1 MDYKKEIEKFIDS
14 VLQGF
19 GPMDLSTLNDT
30 VVWYVYDPLIAKAW
44 SKRILKMVNDLEKS
58 GLSKKEIVKLFPN
71 MSELRCKAWFD
82 LWTIKYS
89 NLSKDERI
97 KIAQF
102 YIDLLNEGALEDPY
116 AFGSN
121 IIHTKNEIDSLLNK
135 VKPARPQ
142 ITKKIGRLISAC
154 YHFGHAAYSDMNPSI
169 VYENYG
175 PYDIKHQ
182 YSADHI
188 LAIKDFD
195 NLQCPQLWS
204 ETENFPWMHINILN
218 VYHNVEMK
226 MDAISHVIFT
236 GDLINN
242 LKYYYLEIDGVEF
255 DTDKLDI
262 ISEKI
267 EKLAIEIFQKFQA
280 LDPEARKVKYYHQKA
295 YAYKKIY
302 DYLQQDWRPSEE
314 MLSEQA
320 NKPLYKIEW
329 PEGNQLKELFRKMF
343 DPYEDFPKEIPKI

>member
-1 MDYKKEIEKFIDS
+1 
-14 VLQGF
+14 
-19 GPMDLSTLNDT
+19 
-30 VVWYVYDPLIAKAW
+30 
-44 SKRILKMVNDLEKS
+44 
-58 GLSKKEIVKLFPN
+58 
-71 MSELRCKAWFD
+71 
-82 LWTIKYS
+82 
-89 NLSKDERI
+89 
-97 KIAQF
+97 
-102 YIDLLNEGALEDPY
+102 
-116 AFGSN
+116 
-121 IIHTKNEIDSLLNK
+121 
-135 VKPARPQ
+135 
-142 ITKKIGRLISAC
+142 
-154 YHFGHAAYSDMNPSI
+154 
-169 VYENYG
+169 
-175 PYDIKHQ
+175 
-182 YSADHI
+182 
-188 LAIKDFD
+188 
-195 NLQCPQLWS
+195 
-204 ETENFPWMHINILN
+204 
-218 VYHNVEMK
+218 MK